1 MKHTQIIYEV
11 SAKIA
16 TIKLNRPEELNAF
29 SKTMFHELIA
39 ALTAADEDDAIRA
52 IIITGTGNT
61 FCAGI
66 DLSGEYENEEWH
78 SRIIEELSEEQ
89 RDLVGMITLA
99 IYNSKKPIITAING
113 PAIGAGITMT
123 LATDIRLASRNSKFG
138 FVFTRRGVTNEGI
151 SSWFLPRIVG
161 LGKAMEWI
169 VTGKTVEIE
178 EALKYGLINEVCAPD
193 DLIPRAHEIA
203 ADIATNT
210 SAISVALCR
219 QLIMKNQRLN
229 NPKEAHEIESKALF
243 WAFSHADAY
252 EGFRSFIE
260 KRPPHFTMR
269 PGTDMPDFYPWWD

>member
-16 TIKLNRPEELNAF
+16 TIKLNRPGKLNAF

-39 ALTAADEDDAIRA
+39 ALTTADEDDEIRA
-52 IIITGTGNT
+52 IIITATGNT

-66 DLSGEYENEEWH
+66 DVSGEYENEEWH
-78 SRIIEELSEEQ
+78 YRIIEELSEEQ

-99 IYNSKKPIITAING
+99 ICNSKKPIIAAING

-123 LATDIRLASRNSKFG
+123 LAMDIRLASRNSKFG

-178 EALKYGLINEVCAPD
+178 EALKYGLINEICAPD

-203 ADIATNT
+203 TDIAANT
-210 SAISVALCR
+210 SATSVALCR
-219 QLIMKNQRLN
+219 QLIRKNQRLN
-229 NPKEAHEIESKALF
+229 NPEEAHEIESRVLF
-243 WAFSHADAY
+243 WAFNQADAY

-269 PGTDMPDFYPWWD
+269 PGTDMPDFYPWRE